1 MKNMIKISVASQDY
15 RIGSEEEYVID
26 GNDALLKCKI
36 PSFVAD
42 FVRVVNWEDDK
53 QNILYPN
60 KNYGNESKLQTKKIL
75 ENARLGNNLSCN

>member
-1 MKNMIKISVASQDY
+1 MINMIKISVASQDY

-42 FVRVVNWEDDK
+42 FVHVVNWKDDK

-60 KNYGNESKLQTKKIL
+60 KNYGNES
-75 ENARLGNNLSCN
+75 

>member
-60 KNYGNESKLQTKKIL
+60 KNYGNESKLQQKKIL
-75 ENARLGNNLSCN
+75 EIAMLGNNLSCN